1 VSFIYLSFIYRPGS
15 VIADFVINFQQTANE
30 TVLPTAS
37 RILNESLTHTQNVS
51 RLGDLQV
58 DPSFSVLGKKLQN
71 ILYRE
76 THLFLQGNSL

>member
-1 VSFIYLSFIYRPGS
+1 MSFIYRPGS

-30 TVLPTAS
+30 TVLSTAKQ
-37 RILNESLTHTQNVS
+37 ILNDSVTHSQNVS

-58 DPSFSVLGKKLQN
+58 DPSSLSVVGKKLQI

-76 THLFLQGNSL
+76 TQLVGNLLLQTNSL

>member
-1 VSFIYLSFIYRPGS
+1 MSFIYRPGS

-30 TVLPTAS
+30 TVLSTAKQ
-37 RILNESLTHTQNVS
+37 ILNDSVTHSQNVS

-58 DPSFSVLGKKLQN
+58 DPSSLSVVGKKLQI

-76 THLFLQGNSL
+76 TQLVGNLFLQTNSL